1 LTPYPGA
8 MSRAALHM
16 VAQVILYGAV
26 RALLRTARGLL
37 KLGSILFRAGLVG
50 RVEVRYYSTGLTASS
65 AARIAFAHAADFEQ
79 GAEVQQPEP
88 PSPARALVGR
98 RLYCS
103 LLGPRPQSKSGIV
116 LSIFPRGGFNGP
128 I

>member
-1 LTPYPGA
+1 
-8 MSRAALHM
+8 M

-65 AARIAFAHAADFEQ
+65 AARIAFAAAHVPLISINELKY
-79 GAEVQQPEP
+79 
-88 PSPARALVGR
+88 SSRSRHR
-98 RLYCS
+98 RLV
-103 LLGPRPQSKSGIV
+103 P
-116 LSIFPRGGFNGP
+116 
-128 I
+128 